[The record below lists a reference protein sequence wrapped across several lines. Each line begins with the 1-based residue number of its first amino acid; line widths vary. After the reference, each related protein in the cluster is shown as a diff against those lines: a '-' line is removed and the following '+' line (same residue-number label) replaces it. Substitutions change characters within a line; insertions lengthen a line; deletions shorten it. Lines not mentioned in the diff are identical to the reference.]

1 MKTTTK
7 TITVEM
13 PERVIRLKRKK
24 VDVVTERIA
33 IEKKKSYE
41 EGYAA
46 AKKKFEGLNKAVK
59 KERWK
64 KVSGHRMPDK
74 KPFLVAYL
82 VAYIDNSLYSIRI
95 EAAIYFKKQK
105 KWILCNTGEDMTV
118 TPSIWC
124 DVVPPIYNSHI
135 DDMRI

>member
-1 MKTTTK
+1 MKTITK

-24 VDVVTERIA
+24 VDAVADRIA
-33 IEKKKSYE
+33 IEKKKAYE

-74 KPFLVAYL
+74 KPVL
-82 VAYIDNSLYSIRI
+82 VAYIDNSLSSVRV
-95 EAAIYFKKQK
+95 ETAIYFKKQK
-105 KWILCNTGEDMTV
+105 KWLSANTGKDMTV
-118 TPSIWC
+118 TPILWC
-124 DVVPPIYNSHI
+124 DVVPTVHNSHI
-135 DDMRI
+135 ADMRI

>member
-1 MKTTTK
+1 MKTITK

-24 VDVVTERIA
+24 VDALA
-33 IEKKKSYE
+33 IKIREEKHKSFM
-41 EGYAA
+41 EGKVA
-46 AKKKFEGLNKAVK
+46 AKKELEKRSGVK

-74 KPFLVAYL
+74 KPIL
-82 VAYIDNSLYSIRI
+82 VAYIDNSLNSIKI

-105 KWILCNTGEDMTV
+105 KWVLCNTGKDMTV

>member
-24 VDVVTERIA
+24 VDALALKIKEEKHKSFMEGKVAAKREL
-33 IEKKKSYE
+33 EKKS
-41 EGYAA
+41 G
-46 AKKKFEGLNKAVK
+46 VK

-74 KPFLVAYL
+74 KALLV
-82 VAYIDNSLYSIRI
+82 VVVEKSITTVVV
-95 EAAIYFKKQK
+95 AIYFKKEK
-105 KWILCNTGEDMTV
+105 EWLYASTGEKMKTL
-118 TPSIWC
+118 PILWC
-124 DVVPPIYNSHI
+124 DVVPLLTREHI
-135 DDMRI
+135 TRAT